1 MDRKI
6 LLEYYLNKYVIPEYI
21 LLKRIDVENISEVKD
36 NRIDVD
42 IQIICN
48 YDEFKSKFYLTES
61 LEEMFV
67 YENRISQTFLLA
79 PIFKESKEINFEK
92 IKKDIKHY
100 IKIVVNKRIN
110 LFNMNLKLEN
120 SHSENNKQSS

>member
-6 LLEYYLNKYVIPEYI
+6 LLEYYLNKYVVPDY
-21 LLKRIDVENISEVKD
+21 LLIKRIDVENILEVKD

-48 YDEFKSKFYLTES
+48 YDEFKSKFDLTES

-67 YENRISQTFLLA
+67 HKNRISQTFLLA
-79 PIFKESKEINFEK
+79 PVFKKSTEIDFDK
-92 IKKDIKHY
+92 LKRDIKHY
-100 IKIVVNKRIN
+100 IKIVISKRIN

-120 SHSENNKQSS
+120 SHSDNNKQSS